1 MKKSYCVRKKYFPD
15 AQFHIE
21 GYQYPPFRR
30 DCDKNGGGE
39 MIFIRDGLIAKRLY
53 SYEDNTCET
62 MLGSHNF

>member
-1 MKKSYCVRKKYFPD
+1 MPNFTLKVASTRHLGEIVTKMV
-15 AQFHIE
+15 
-21 GYQYPPFRR
+21 
-30 DCDKNGGGE
+30 GGG